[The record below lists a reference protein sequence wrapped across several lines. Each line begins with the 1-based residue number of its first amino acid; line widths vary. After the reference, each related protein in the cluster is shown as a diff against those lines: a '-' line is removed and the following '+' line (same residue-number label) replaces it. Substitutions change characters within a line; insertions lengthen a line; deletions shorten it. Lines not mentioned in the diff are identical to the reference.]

1 MTRLV
6 ENDICDIERELVEYE
21 KILISSLGCG
31 MSDIAAIAVGCSEA
45 DIARIKDNF
54 SVAAVPLRTGEG
66 VIGGFA
72 ETVAAISR
80 HLGFKSYAT
89 VFPDVFGI
97 SEACKQGADILMLA
111 DDDYF
116 RALSFKNMAV
126 ADNSICTG
134 EGYAAALEIAV
145 GGLKNKKVLVVGSG
159 QVGSA
164 AAEWMV
170 KKGASITIYNRTQER
185 ADSLMRALEGKYGTS
200 IEIAVDLDAAL
211 FEHELILDA
220 SSMDAYIDDCHI
232 QSNTY
237 IAAPGMPLGL
247 TNNAVKKIGSRLIHD
262 PLQLGVAV
270 MLYSILKQSADLFP
284 A

>member
-6 ENDICDIERELVEYE
+6 ENDICDIERELAEYE
-21 KILISSLGCG
+21 KMLISSLGCG
-31 MSDIAAIAVGCSEA
+31 ISEIAALAVGCKET
-45 DIARIKDNF
+45 DIARIKGNF
-54 SVAAVPLRTGEG
+54 CVAAVPLRTGEG

-80 HLGFKSYAT
+80 HLGFESYAT
-89 VFPDVFGI
+89 VSPDVFGI
-97 SEACKQGADILMLA
+97 SEVCKQGADILMLA

-116 RALSFKNMAV
+116 RALSFKNMAI

-164 AAEWMV
+164 AAEWMM
-170 KKGASITIYNRTQER
+170 KKEASITIYNRTRER
-185 ADSLMRALEGKYGTS
+185 ADSLRKSLEDKYGTTVK
-200 IEIAVDLDAAL
+200 IAIDLDATL
-211 FEHELILDA
+211 SDHELILDA
-220 SSMDAYIDDCHI
+220 SSMEAYIDDCHI
-232 QSNTY
+232 QKKTY

-247 TNNAVKKIGSRLIHD
+247 TSKAVKKIGTRLIHD

-270 MLYSILKQSADLFP
+270 MLYSILKQSADLRP